1 MEPAGKMPPV
11 GGGGCQMYVT
21 KMFRIK
27 KKKCKKLKLGKWLRM
42 KKNVPMGKF

>member
-27 KKKCKKLKLGKWLRM
+27 KKNARNLNLVNG
-42 KKNVPMGKF
+42 